1 MSYMFHGMRS
11 LLSMGSQQ
19 PNIRYIT
26 PISPL
31 QSTRAPRSLRFFLS
45 SSSSSS
51 LTTSSLFSLQSLA
64 YYHFLSSRTHQ
75 PLTPPIT
82 PTGLTFF

>member
-31 QSTRAPRSLRFFLS
+31 HSTRAPRPLRFFLS
-45 SSSSSS
+45 SSSSS
-51 LTTSSLFSLQSLA
+51 LTIPSLFSLQSLA
-64 YYHFLSSRTHQ
+64 YYHFFSSRTHE